1 MSDLLIQFAAVI
13 ITGTL
18 MIHGIA
24 LSFQLG
30 NLVVDGLRIRAMP
43 SVSELAAVWQ
53 TMGITCSLCG
63 FVLADMQLI
72 IFGILFIALRLVLQP
87 LNVPSW
93 DRNVEQPLLI
103 LGAVSLGFVAVLRIA
118 PSYLI

>member
-1 MSDLLIQFAAVI
+1 MSDMLIQFAATI

-30 NLVVDGLRIRAMP
+30 TLLIDGLRVRTMP
-43 SVSELAAVWQ
+43 GVDELAAVWQ
-53 TMGITCSLCG
+53 VMGITCALCG
-63 FVLADMQLI
+63 FVIDDAQLI
-72 IFGILFIALRLVLQP
+72 VFGLLFLALRLVLQP
-87 LNVPSW
+87 LSAPSW

-103 LGAVSLGFVAVLRIA
+103 LAAVSLGFVGVLRIL
-118 PSYLI
+118 PSDLI

>member
-1 MSDLLIQFAAVI
+1 MSDMLIQFAATI

-18 MIHGIA
+18 MIHGVA

-30 NLVVDGLRIRAMP
+30 TLLIEGMRVRTMPGVD
-43 SVSELAAVWQ
+43 ELAAVWQ
-53 TMGITCSLCG
+53 VMGITCALCG
-63 FVLADMQLI
+63 FVIDDTQLI
-72 IFGILFIALRLVLQP
+72 IFGLLFLALRLVLQP
-87 LNVPSW
+87 LTAPSW

-103 LGAVSLGFVAVLRIA
+103 LAAVSLVFVSVLRVL

>member
-1 MSDLLIQFAAVI
+1 MSDMLIQFAATI

-24 LSFQLG
+24 LSFQVG
-30 NLVVDGLRIRAMP
+30 NLVVDGLRVRSMP
-43 SVSELAAVWQ
+43 GVEQLAAVWQ

-63 FVLADMQLI
+63 LVLADMELI
-72 IFGILFIALRLVLQP
+72 IFGMLFIALRLVLQP
-87 LNVPSW
+87 LNAPSW

-103 LGAVSLGFVAVLRIA
+103 LGAVSLGFIAVLRIL

>member
-1 MSDLLIQFAAVI
+1 MSELLIQFAAVI
-13 ITGTL
+13 VTGTL

-30 NLVVDGLRIRAMP
+30 NLVIDGFRVRSMP
-43 SVSELAAVWQ
+43 GVEELSAVWQ
-53 TMGITCSLCG
+53 TMGITCALCG
-63 FVLADMQLI
+63 FVLGDMQLI
-72 IFGILFIALRLVLQP
+72 VFGVLFIALRLVLQP
-87 LNVPSW
+87 LNAPSW

-103 LGAVSLGFVAVLRIA
+103 LGAASLGFVAVLRIL

>member
-1 MSDLLIQFAAVI
+1 MSDMLIQFAATI

-18 MIHGIA
+18 MIHGVA

-30 NLVVDGLRIRAMP
+30 TLLIEGMRVRTMPGVD
-43 SVSELAAVWQ
+43 ELAAVWQ
-53 TMGITCSLCG
+53 VMGITCALCG
-63 FVLADMQLI
+63 FVIDDAQLI
-72 IFGILFIALRLVLQP
+72 IFGLLFLALRLVLQP
-87 LNVPSW
+87 LTAPSW

-103 LGAVSLGFVAVLRIA
+103 LAAVSLVFVSVLRVL

>member
-1 MSDLLIQFAAVI
+1 MSDVLIQFAVTI
-13 ITGTL
+13 VTGTL
-18 MIHGIA
+18 MLHGIA

-30 NLVVDGLRIRAMP
+30 TLVIDGLRVRTMP
-43 SVSELAAVWQ
+43 GVEELAAVWQ

-63 FVLADMQLI
+63 FVMADMQLV
-72 IFGILFIALRLVLQP
+72 IFGMLFIALRLVLQP
-87 LNVPSW
+87 LNAPSW

-103 LGAVSLGFVAVLRIA
+103 LGAVSLGFVAVLRIL

>member
-1 MSDLLIQFAAVI
+1 MSDMLIQFAATI

-18 MIHGIA
+18 TIHGIA

-30 NLVVDGLRIRAMP
+30 TLVIDGLRVRTMP
-43 SVSELAAVWQ
+43 GVDELAAVWQ
-53 TMGITCSLCG
+53 VMGITCALCG
-63 FVLADMQLI
+63 FVIDDAQLI
-72 IFGILFIALRLVLQP
+72 IFGMLFLALRLVLQP
-87 LNVPSW
+87 LNAPSW

-103 LGAVSLGFVAVLRIA
+103 LAAVSLGFVGVLRIL

>member
-43 SVSELAAVWQ
+43 SVNELAAVWQ

-72 IFGILFIALRLVLQP
+72 IFGMLFIALRLVLQP

>member
-1 MSDLLIQFAAVI
+1 MSDMLIQFAATI

-18 MIHGIA
+18 MIHGVA

-30 NLVVDGLRIRAMP
+30 NLVIDGLRVRSLPGVAT
-43 SVSELAAVWQ
+43 LAAVWQ
-53 TMGITCSLCG
+53 TMGITCALCG
-63 FVLADMQLI
+63 FVLADMQLV
-72 IFGILFIALRLVLQP
+72 IFGVLFIALRLVLQP
-87 LNVPSW
+87 LNAPSW

-103 LGAVSLGFVAVLRIA
+103 LGAVSLAFIIVLRIV